1 MTVTLSLF
9 RGLASA
15 ATQFA
20 QPHSMRFVHISSSSS
35 SCSSYLVQEAS
46 RLTQKTP
53 LQRTLLSQ
61 TVIPRRNI
69 RTGKSR
75 QVNQTNTKNQK
86 QSAPKMALP
95 RVFFDMTADNQPL
108 GRLVI
113 EVSNCNYF
121 GYIFPIQSIIVNNPI
136 VQTWGKQFQN
146 SFWIFFIL
154 IAI

>member
-136 VQTWGKQFQN
+136 VQT
-146 SFWIFFIL
+146 
-154 IAI
+154 